1 MLDLACGFPGAASMH
16 RIERIRHFAEI
27 SVRRGCGFA
36 ALAILTFMVG
46 LSATPVTAFRTGA
59 VLSTLLA
66 TVLFFQSLR
75 SAQIDYRT
83 TELWVLL
90 DRRHD
95 LPDPQAA
102 KRVISQIL
110 KEVYLLYAERA
121 AWSALGFW
129 ALSVAFWIA
138 V

>member
-1 MLDLACGFPGAASMH
+1 MH
-16 RIERIRHFAEI
+16 RIERIRHFADL

-36 ALAILTFMVG
+36 ALAIVTFMVG
-46 LSATPVTAFRTGA
+46 LSTSPITAFRAGA
-59 VLSTLLA
+59 VSTTLLA
-66 TVLFFQSLR
+66 TVLFFRSMR

-102 KRVISQIL
+102 KRVISQVL
-110 KEVYLLYAERA
+110 KEVYLRYAEHA
-121 AWSALGFW
+121 AWSALGLW
-129 ALSVAFWIA
+129 VLSVAFWIA
-138 V
+138 M